1 MHHAP
6 PVHPLLARF
15 FCFFKCATIFI
26 LHAWKWSSTYQMK
39 NHRKCNIVGWALEDF
54 SFFISAE
61 LVLNTGWMV
70 PLFFAY
76 GANQFKYVQLIIQE
90 TVSVS
95 LTLWCLNLWET
106 FCKQKNPK
114 MAMKK
119 TDIHSCFLST
129 EKQQERN
136 SDFTCSSV

>member
-6 PVHPLLARF
+6 PSTCRVFL
-15 FCFFKCATIFI
+15 FFKCATIFI
-26 LHAWKWSSTYQMK
+26 LYAWKWSSIYQMK
-39 NHRKCNIVGWALEDF
+39 NHRKCNIVGWVLEDF

-106 FCKQKNPK
+106 FCNKKILKWLWKRQISTAVFCQQKNNNK
-114 MAMKK
+114 NA
-119 TDIHSCFLST
+119 TVTLLAVLY
-129 EKQQERN
+129 N
-136 SDFTCSSV
+136 